1 MKVWKKA
8 NFNGITS
15 ILTLLEI
22 LVKPKKENNSLLTE
36 RYKLL
41 FETFPN
47 LQVKTLDENIA
58 DVASSLRANYNINT
72 PDAIQIATS
81 LEAKADIFI
90 TNDTSLKKISEIK
103 VLLLS
108 EMLQKK
114 GTTFSPPCQKDKNS
128 VIWFYKENKMS
139 NLFSVFSSTGRSA
152 DW

>member
-1 MKVWKKA
+1 MEKLKGKVVGLDTMVFIYHFEENQIYSPLTFSIFESLEKG

-15 ILTLLEI
+15 VLTLLEI
-22 LVKPKKENNSLLTE
+22 LVKPKKEGNLLLTE

-47 LQVKTLDENIA
+47 LQVKEINENIA
-58 DVASSLRANYNINT
+58 DIASSLRANYNINT

-90 TNDTSLKKISEIK
+90 TNDATLKKISEIK

-108 EMLQKK
+108 EMLK
-114 GTTFSPPCQKDKNS
+114 
-128 VIWFYKENKMS
+128 
-139 NLFSVFSSTGRSA
+139 
-152 DW
+152 

>member
-1 MKVWKKA
+1 MEELNLKGKIIGLDTMVFIYHFEENQIYSPLTFSIFESLEKG

-22 LVKPKKENNSLLTE
+22 LVKPKKENNLLLTE

-47 LQVKTLDENIA
+47 LQVKELNENIA
-58 DVASSLRANYNINT
+58 DIASGLRTNYNINP

-90 TNDTSLKKISEIK
+90 TNDATLKKISEIK

-108 EMLQKK
+108 EMLK
-114 GTTFSPPCQKDKNS
+114 
-128 VIWFYKENKMS
+128 
-139 NLFSVFSSTGRSA
+139 
-152 DW
+152 

>member
-1 MKVWKKA
+1 MEELNLKGKTIGLDTMVFIYHFEENRVYSPLTFSIFESLEKG

-22 LVKPKKENNSLLTE
+22 LVKPKRENNLILTE
-36 RYKLL
+36 RYKIL

-58 DVASSLRANYNINT
+58 DIASSLRANYNINT

-90 TNDTSLKKISEIK
+90 TNDKTLKKIIEIK
-103 VLLLS
+103 VMLLS
-108 EMLQKK
+108 EMLK
-114 GTTFSPPCQKDKNS
+114 
-128 VIWFYKENKMS
+128 
-139 NLFSVFSSTGRSA
+139 
-152 DW
+152 

>member
-1 MKVWKKA
+1 MEELRGKVVGLDTMVFIYHFEENQAYSPLTFSIFESLEKG

-22 LVKPKKENNSLLTE
+22 LVKPKKENNLLLTE

-47 LQVKTLDENIA
+47 LQVKELNENIA
-58 DVASSLRANYNINT
+58 DIASSLRANYNVNT

-81 LEAKADIFI
+81 LEAQADIFI
-90 TNDTSLKKISEIK
+90 TNDASLKKVTEIK

-108 EMLQKK
+108 EMLK
-114 GTTFSPPCQKDKNS
+114 
-128 VIWFYKENKMS
+128 
-139 NLFSVFSSTGRSA
+139 
-152 DW
+152 

>member
-1 MKVWKKA
+1 MEKLKGKIVGLDTMIFIYHFEENRVYSPLTFSIFESLEKGDFK
-8 NFNGITS
+8 GITS

-22 LVKPKKENNSLLTE
+22 LVKPKKENNLLLTE

-47 LQVKTLDENIA
+47 LQIKTLNENIA
-58 DVASSLRANYNINT
+58 EIASGLRAGYNINT

-90 TNDTSLKKISEIK
+90 TNDATLKKISEIK

-108 EMLQKK
+108 EMLK
-114 GTTFSPPCQKDKNS
+114 
-128 VIWFYKENKMS
+128 
-139 NLFSVFSSTGRSA
+139 
-152 DW
+152 

>member
-1 MKVWKKA
+1 MEKLKGKVVGLDTMVFIYHFEENQAYSPLTFSIFESLEKG

-15 ILTLLEI
+15 ILTLLEV
-22 LVKPKKENNSLLTE
+22 LVKPKKENNLLLTE

-47 LQVKTLDENIA
+47 LQVKEINENIA
-58 DVASSLRANYNINT
+58 DIASTLRANYNINT

-81 LEAKADIFI
+81 LEAQADIFI

-108 EMLQKK
+108 EMLK
-114 GTTFSPPCQKDKNS
+114 
-128 VIWFYKENKMS
+128 
-139 NLFSVFSSTGRSA
+139 
-152 DW
+152 

>member
-1 MKVWKKA
+1 MEELNLEGKIIGLDTMVFIYHFEENQVYSPLTFSIFESLEKG

-22 LVKPKKENNSLLTE
+22 LVKPKKENNLLLTE
-36 RYKLL
+36 RYKIL

-47 LQVKTLDENIA
+47 LQVKTLNENIA
-58 DVASSLRANYNINT
+58 DIASSLRANYNINT

-90 TNDTSLKKISEIK
+90 TNDTTLKKISEIK

-108 EMLQKK
+108 EMLK
-114 GTTFSPPCQKDKNS
+114 
-128 VIWFYKENKMS
+128 
-139 NLFSVFSSTGRSA
+139 
-152 DW
+152 

>member
-1 MKVWKKA
+1 MEELKGKVVGLDTMVFIYHFEENQAYSPLTFSIFESLEKG

-15 ILTLLEI
+15 VLTLLEI
-22 LVKPKKENNSLLTE
+22 LVKPKKEGNLLLTE

-47 LQVKTLDENIA
+47 LQVKEINENIA
-58 DVASSLRANYNINT
+58 DIASSLRANYNINT

-90 TNDTSLKKISEIK
+90 TNDTTLKKISEIK

-108 EMLQKK
+108 EMLK
-114 GTTFSPPCQKDKNS
+114 
-128 VIWFYKENKMS
+128 
-139 NLFSVFSSTGRSA
+139 
-152 DW
+152 

>member
-1 MKVWKKA
+1 VEELKLKGKIIGLDTMVFIYHFEENQLYSPLTFSIFESLEKG

-15 ILTLLEI
+15 VLTLLEI
-22 LVKPKKENNSLLTE
+22 LVKPKKENNLLLTE

-47 LQVKTLDENIA
+47 LQVKELNENIA
-58 DVASSLRANYNINT
+58 DIASSLRANYNINT

-90 TNDTSLKKISEIK
+90 TNDATLKKISEIK

-108 EMLQKK
+108 EMLK
-114 GTTFSPPCQKDKNS
+114 
-128 VIWFYKENKMS
+128 
-139 NLFSVFSSTGRSA
+139 
-152 DW
+152 

>member
-1 MKVWKKA
+1 MEELKLKGKIIGLDTMVFIYHFEENQVYSPLTFSIFESLEKG

-58 DVASSLRANYNINT
+58 DVASSLRANYNIGT

-108 EMLQKK
+108 EMLK
-114 GTTFSPPCQKDKNS
+114 
-128 VIWFYKENKMS
+128 
-139 NLFSVFSSTGRSA
+139 
-152 DW
+152 

>member
-1 MKVWKKA
+1 MEKLNLEGKIIGLDTMVFIYHFEENQIYSPLTFSIFESLEKG

-22 LVKPKKENNSLLTE
+22 LVKPKRENNSIFTE

-47 LQVKTLDENIA
+47 LQVKILDENIA
-58 DVASSLRANYNINT
+58 DIASNLRANYNINT

-81 LEAKADIFI
+81 LEAQADIFI
-90 TNDTSLKKISEIK
+90 TNDASLKKITEIK

-108 EMLQKK
+108 EVLK
-114 GTTFSPPCQKDKNS
+114 
-128 VIWFYKENKMS
+128 
-139 NLFSVFSSTGRSA
+139 
-152 DW
+152 